1 MQVHGVCTWG
11 RGLYLGSVPGVC
23 SRPSH
28 ILCCSRVT
36 IAVWSS
42 FFSFLL
48 KLSEFFF
55 YFFRCKCLTKT
66 CHYNKDFDRENCE
79 CRCKPD
85 FSVLKREC
93 ATTGRSTRNWDED
106 TCTCRCRPRV
116 CVEGHY
122 QDVHTCDCKP
132 VESTCTAVGV
142 RDDLSSHSTPHQL
155 TSGVSKYIG
164 LTCMV
169 LLTLIMLITLYIL
182 IQRRRHMDSNLNHG
196 LSNLSNRTLPH
207 GLDAGSIA
215 SLTGTLRGHQH
226 ATSSGTTAYTITINS
241 QAANMDESIL
251 PLTEDK
257 TRF

>member
-1 MQVHGVCTWG
+1 MPKKSRHIKVEIVVGINSSSVDQMCSHYEIEEH
-11 RGLYLGSVPGVC
+11 RGPC
-23 SRPSH
+23 
-28 ILCCSRVT
+28 
-36 IAVWSS
+36 
-42 FFSFLL
+42 
-48 KLSEFFF
+48 
-55 YFFRCKCLTKT
+55 RCKCLTKS

-79 CRCKPD
+79 CRCKPE
-85 FSVLKREC
+85 FFALKREC
-93 ATTGRSTRNWDED
+93 ATTGRTSRIWDED

-122 QDVHTCDCKP
+122 QDINTCDCKP

-142 RDDLSSHSTPHQL
+142 RDDLSSHAHAQQL
-155 TSGVSKYIG
+155 NNNVSKYIG

-182 IQRRRHMDSNLNHG
+182 IQRRRQMGTNINHG
-196 LSNLSNRTLPH
+196 LSNLSSRTLPH

-215 SLTGTLRGHQH
+215 SLTGTLRNHSHGHH

-241 QAANMDESIL
+241 QAANVDESIL